1 VFNLNIVP
9 SLGIACRLGSFD
21 FVDTII
27 GSTLIPIIFSACIML
42 FSIYQKAT
50 ARRPKPSLQNR
61 QTYGMPA
68 DLMCEYTREETNA
81 IILAFVFLDTDGGG
95 GISREKVEHALNALG
110 LSASDDRINA
120 IFAEAKTE
128 ALSYDDA
135 GDFTFD
141 EFMHA
146 IDRARHEGLESE
158 FTEMVDM
165 ADERVFQG
173 RTVSMVYVFLVF
185 SFIVLVGTSS
195 DIFAYFKCQTFFEV
209 QPNESY
215 LELDYGVDCNGARY
229 KKYRPYVLLML
240 LVYPVG

>member
-1 VFNLNIVP
+1 
-9 SLGIACRLGSFD
+9 
-21 FVDTII
+21 VDTVI

-42 FSIYQKAT
+42 FYIYQKAT
-50 ARRPKPSLQNR
+50 ARRPKPSLLNR
-61 QTYGMPA
+61 QTYGLPA
-68 DLMCEYTREETNA
+68 DLMCEYTLEETNA
-81 IILAFVFLDTDGGG
+81 IILAFAFLDADGGG
-95 GISREKVEHALNALG
+95 GVSREKVEHALKALG

-128 ALSYDDA
+128 ALSHDDA

-146 IDRARHEGLESE
+146 IDRARLEGLESE

-165 ADERVFQG
+165 ADERIFQG
-173 RTVSMVYVFLVF
+173 RTVSMVYVFLMF

-195 DIFAYFKCQTFFEV
+195 DIFAYFQCQTFFEV
-209 QPNESY
+209 EPNESY
-215 LELDYGVDCNGARY
+215 LEFDYGVDCNGARY
-229 KKYRPYVLLML
+229 KKYRPYVFLML